1 MGMPPFIINIFVYK
15 VNETIEGSV
24 LIKTCKNQALES
36 LVLLV
41 SKQDT
46 ETEIEMLLWSQ
57 ALSSLFKDD
66 PDIERTLFDEE
77 EIRELEA
84 AKRVGFYG
92 YHRYRCDEIKL

>member
-1 MGMPPFIINIFVYK
+1 MGMPPFMINIFVYK

-46 ETEIEMLLWSQ
+46 EAEIETLL
-57 ALSSLFKDD
+57 
-66 PDIERTLFDEE
+66 
-77 EIRELEA
+77 
-84 AKRVGFYG
+84 
-92 YHRYRCDEIKL
+92 